1 MNAQDLMAELE
12 ALGNAQTR
20 KIWTNHGA
28 DGPMFGVKV
37 GDMKTLIKKM
47 KKATG
52 KKVDQGLASALYATG
67 NVDAM
72 YFAGLIAE
80 PDVITPEELDRWAH
94 DATFYMVSEY
104 AVAGTAAESPHGW
117 ALGLR
122 WIESEVPPVAC
133 AGWAT
138 LAGCLALHPDDELDL
153 DKIRELLLHIQEHI
167 HGARNRVRYTMNGFV
182 IGVGCYIESL
192 SPLAKE
198 VAEAVGKVQVNVG
211 NTACKVPYAP
221 DYIDKV
227 VTMGRLG
234 QKRKMVRC

>member
-12 ALGNAQTR
+12 ALGTEQTR

-52 KKVDQGLASALYATG
+52 KKEDQALASELYATG

-80 PDVITPEELDRWAH
+80 PDKISADELERWAK
-94 DATFYMVSEY
+94 DASWYMVSEY

-117 ALGLR
+117 ELGLR
-122 WIESEVPPVAC
+122 WIESDTPHVAC

-138 LAGCLALHPDDELDL
+138 LAGWLAIRPDEELDL
-153 DKIRELLLHIQEHI
+153 EKIRALLERIRETLHDS
-167 HGARNRVRYTMNGFV
+167 RNRVRYTMNGFV
-182 IGVGCYIESL
+182 IGVGCYVESL

-211 NTACKVPYAP
+211 NTACKVPFAP

-227 VTMGRLG
+227 VQMGRLG

>member
-1 MNAQDLMAELE
+1 MNAEQMMQELE
-12 ALGNAQTR
+12 ALGSAQTQ

-28 DGPMFGVKV
+28 KGPMFGVKV
-37 GDMKTLIKKM
+37 GDMKTLIKKL

-52 KKVDQGLASALYATG
+52 KKEDQALASALYATG

-122 WIESEVPPVAC
+122 WIESDVPHVAC

-138 LAGCLALHPDDELDL
+138 LAGCLAVRPDEALDH

-167 HGARNRVRYTMNGFV
+167 HGARNRVRYTMIGFV
-182 IGVGCYIESL
+182 ISVGCYIESL
-192 SPLAKE
+192 CPLAKE

-211 NTACKVPYAP
+211 KTSCKVPFAP

-227 VTMGRLG
+227 VKMGRLG
-234 QKRKMVRC
+234 KKRKMVRC